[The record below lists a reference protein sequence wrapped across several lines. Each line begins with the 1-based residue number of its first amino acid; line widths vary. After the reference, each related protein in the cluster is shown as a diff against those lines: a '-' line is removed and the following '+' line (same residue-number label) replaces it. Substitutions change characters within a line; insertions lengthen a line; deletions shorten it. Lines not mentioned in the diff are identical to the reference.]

1 MFFAIFI
8 SFVRGKK
15 PGQGTGFDIKDDD
28 LLEMEQCRE
37 LVVAS
42 AIFGNHHCSMIVL
55 SILVLKEVSFTPLSM
70 VVMNLSSHYAVPLP
84 RKL

>member
-1 MFFAIFI
+1 MLYAFFI

-42 AIFGNHHCSMIVL
+42 AIFGNHNCILIVL
-55 SILVLKEVSFTPLSM
+55 YTLVSKDVSYLW
-70 VVMNLSSHYAVPLP
+70 L
-84 RKL
+84 

>member
-1 MFFAIFI
+1 MHFFI

-42 AIFGNHHCSMIVL
+42 AIFGNHQHSLIVL
-55 SILVLKEVSFTPLSM
+55 ATLVLKDVSYDSYLW
-70 VVMNLSSHYAVPLP
+70 L
-84 RKL
+84 

>member
-1 MFFAIFI
+1 MFYAIFI

-42 AIFGNHHCSMIVL
+42 AIFGNHDCSLLIL
-55 SILVLKEVSFTPLSM
+55 SILDLKRCALSM
-70 VVMNLSSHYAVPLP
+70 AAMNLSSHYTVPLP

>member
-1 MFFAIFI
+1 MFI

-42 AIFGNHHCSMIVL
+42 AIFGVHHFSL
-55 SILVLKEVSFTPLSM
+55 TVSSLFPKK
-70 VVMNLSSHYAVPLP
+70 VSSL
-84 RKL
+84 

>member
-1 MFFAIFI
+1 MACEYSIECFMHFFI

-42 AIFGNHHCSMIVL
+42 AIFGNHNCILIVL
-55 SILVLKEVSFTPLSM
+55 YTLVLKDVSYLW
-70 VVMNLSSHYAVPLP
+70 L
-84 RKL
+84 